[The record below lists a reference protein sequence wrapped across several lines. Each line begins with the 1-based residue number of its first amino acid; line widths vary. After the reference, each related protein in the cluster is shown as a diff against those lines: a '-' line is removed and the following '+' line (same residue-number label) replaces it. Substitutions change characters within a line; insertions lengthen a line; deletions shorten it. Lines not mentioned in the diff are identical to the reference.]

1 MPIPREIKRVH
12 LVGIGGAAM
21 SALAAMI
28 KQCGIQ
34 VTGSDR
40 GVYPPMSDFLAE
52 KEIPVFEGYRPENL
66 DGEIDRVVIGN
77 ALSRGN
83 PEVEAILDRGLHYLS
98 LPEAVRRWFIRGKR
112 SFVVT
117 GTHGK
122 TTTASLLSWLL
133 DSGGRDPSFMI
144 GGIPKNYSSGYRLG
158 DGDDFV
164 MEGDEYD
171 TAFFDKR
178 AKFLHYLPRIAT
190 LGAVEF
196 DHADIYADVDQI
208 MHSFRLF
215 LRVIPQTGR
224 LVINRADPL
233 VRRIAAEAPCPVVT
247 CGLED
252 PEAEWSVEDIDPKD
266 GTTGFTLARNGK
278 AVGHG
283 SWSMPGRHNLIN
295 GVLALAA
302 ANEAGVPPESALEAM
317 ETFQGVKRRLER
329 IGHTNGVLIYDDF
342 AHHPTAIRASLDAL
356 REAHPENRIWAVL
369 EPRSNTMRRSVF
381 QDVLADAFASADRVI
396 VGPIHR
402 PDMLPKGERLDP
414 ERLVRDLT
422 RLGKNARHIGE
433 FSEIVETI
441 RSEASPGDVIG
452 ILSNGGFGGIHKQLV
467 EADLGK

>member
-1 MPIPREIKRVH
+1 MPIPRDVRRVH
-12 LVGIGGAAM
+12 LVGIGGTAM
-21 SALAAMI
+21 SALAAML
-28 KQCGIQ
+28 KSCGVQ

-40 GVYPPMSDFLAE
+40 GIYPPMSDFLAE

-66 DGEIDRVVIGN
+66 NGDIDRVVIGN

-83 PEVEAILDRGLHYLS
+83 PEVEAVLDRGLHYLS
-98 LPEAVRRWFIRGKR
+98 LPEAMQRWFLQGKR
-112 SFVVT
+112 SLVVT

-122 TTTASLLSWLL
+122 TTTASLLARLL

-158 DGDDFV
+158 SGDDFV

-190 LGAVEF
+190 IGAIEF
-196 DHADIYADVDQI
+196 DHADIYKDVDQI

-233 VRRIAAEAPCPVVT
+233 VRRIASEAPCPVVT

-252 PEAEWSVEDIDPKD
+252 PEAEWSVEDIEPKN
-266 GTTGFTLARNGK
+266 GKTGFALVRHGK
-278 AVGHG
+278 AIGRG

-302 ANEAGVPPESALEAM
+302 ANEAGVLPEQALETM
-317 ETFQGVKRRLER
+317 GTFLGVKRRLER
-329 IGHTNGVLIYDDF
+329 IGDTNGVVIYDDF

-381 QDVLADAFASADRVI
+381 QDVMADAFSPADRVI
-396 VGPIHR
+396 IGPIHR
-402 PDMLPKGERLDP
+402 LDMLPENERLDV
-414 ERLVRDLT
+414 ERVVRDLI
-422 RLGKNARHIGE
+422 RMGKNARHIGE
-433 FSEIVETI
+433 FVEIVETI
-441 RSEASPGDVIG
+441 RREALPGDVIA
-452 ILSNGGFGGIHKQLV
+452 ILSNGGFGGIHKQLI
-467 EADLGK
+467 ESDLGK